1 MIRTAKIR
9 NTLQSDLTILPKQH
23 QLNVLDL
30 EQQKSLIRQQLSQAQ
45 GNAIHVLTANEKVR

>member
-1 MIRTAKIR
+1 MIANELELRKVR

-30 EQQKSLIRQQLSQAQ
+30 EQQNR
-45 GNAIHVLTANEKVR
+45 